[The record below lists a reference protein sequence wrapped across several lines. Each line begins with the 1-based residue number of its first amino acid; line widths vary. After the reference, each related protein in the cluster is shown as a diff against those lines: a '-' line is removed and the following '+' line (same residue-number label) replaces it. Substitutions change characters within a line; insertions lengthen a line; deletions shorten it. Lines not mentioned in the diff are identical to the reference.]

1 MLLSRPRSPR
11 PLGRSLW
18 IGAALAVAA
27 GCGGK
32 VVFADGGSG
41 GAGGS
46 GGTSAAGLECVL
58 GNCND
63 FCNKCVGA
71 KCFTGKC
78 DTNGTCQPP
87 DVTFTCGK

>member
-1 MLLSRPRSPR
+1 MGLSLAASPR
-11 PLGRSLW
+11 LLIGSLW
-18 IGAALAVAA
+18 VGAALALAA

-46 GGTSAAGLECVL
+46 GGSSAAGLECVL
-58 GNCND
+58 GHCND
-63 FCNKCVGA
+63 PCNKCVGA

-78 DTNGTCQPP
+78 DTNGTCQPA